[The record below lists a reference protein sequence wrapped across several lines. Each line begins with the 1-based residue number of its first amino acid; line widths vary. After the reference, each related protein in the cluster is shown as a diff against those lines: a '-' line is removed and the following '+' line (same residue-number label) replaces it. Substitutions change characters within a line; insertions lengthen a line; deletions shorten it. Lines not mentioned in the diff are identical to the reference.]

1 MKEKLLRIDSPDSV
15 DSDEN
20 NIIYK
25 DRLLNWQI
33 LSKNRNLLFGLAIS
47 WVILLHMTNFPV
59 IDKWKGFRENSLMM
73 SVYRLIDLG
82 GVGVDIFLFL
92 SGIGLYYSFSR
103 CPNLQVFY
111 EKRLKRVLIPYL
123 IVGTIYW
130 IIKDILYGE
139 GVVRFFRDLFWV
151 TYYSEG
157 ASTYW
162 YINFILLMYLL
173 FPLFYYLLENKYR
186 NVNLILLL
194 VFSLGMIFVMYTKT
208 PELYLKIEKSVTRIP
223 IFILG
228 CYWGKIVKSGKPM
241 NRRWIIYSLIIP
253 WMGGFFQYAGK
264 HGGIPWKITSR
275 LWYGMLAIAV
285 CIMVSLFFMVIDLG
299 KINWFLNMA
308 GTLSLEL
315 YLFHIALQR
324 LLRLLSPDYKTW
336 SMRKNCILYF
346 LLVVVLS
353 FILANLYHYI
363 SEKIAKRMSRR

>member
-1 MKEKLLRIDSPDSV
+1 MEKLVQADPPVSV
-15 DSDEN
+15 DPDEN

-47 WVILLHMTNFPV
+47 WVMLLHMTNFPV
-59 IDKWKGFRENSLMM
+59 IDKWEGFKENSLLM

-82 GVGVDIFLFL
+82 SVGVDIFLFL

-103 CPNLQVFY
+103 CSDLRRFY

-123 IVGTIYW
+123 FVGTVYW
-130 IIKDILYGE
+130 IIKDIVYGE
-139 GVVRFFRDLFWV
+139 GIVRFFRDLFWI

-162 YINFILLMYLL
+162 YINFILSMYIL

-186 NVNLILLL
+186 NINMVLLL
-194 VFSLGMIFVMYTKT
+194 ALSLGLIYVMYTET
-208 PELYLKIEKSVTRIP
+208 PELYLHIEKSVARIP
-223 IFILG
+223 VFILG
-228 CYWGKIVKSGKPM
+228 CYWGKIVKMGKTM
-241 NRRWIIYSLIIP
+241 NRGWVIYALIIP
-253 WMGGFFQYAGK
+253 WMGGFFQYAGR
-264 HGGIPWKITSR
+264 HGGIPWKVTSR

-285 CIMVSLFFMVIDLG
+285 CIMVSLFFTVIDLG

-315 YLFHIALQR
+315 YLFHIAMQR
-324 LLRLLSPDYKTW
+324 ILKLVFPDYKAW

-346 LLVVVLS
+346 LLVIALS
-353 FILANLYHYI
+353 FILANLYHFI
-363 SEKIAKRMSRR
+363 SSQISKKLNGC